1 MNVLRCSAPLS
12 LAVSLGVFVLFAP
25 LSVCLPRSPAA
36 VQKAVRSRSH
46 HHHPRADQNCGARS
60 RTKDRL
66 IKTERAREG
75 ERERET
81 LHLRTTTGMQ
91 AAPQPPS
98 VITSSPLS
106 HSSHLHTDWLRR
118 KLVSLLERPE
128 GSLSS
133 HLLIPVINNSSLVLD
148 SLNPHSSQRPE
159 IQKLIPGRLFSILF
173 PLLLKCD
180 QQGAGLVSVYML
192 SFCVM
197 PT

>member
-1 MNVLRCSAPLS
+1 MFSAVPRLS
-12 LAVSLGVFVLFAP
+12 LAVSFGVFMLFAP

-36 VQKAVRSRSH
+36 VRKAVRSRSH
-46 HHHPRADQNCGARS
+46 HHHPRADHNCGARS

-106 HSSHLHTDWLRR
+106 HSSHLHSNWLRR
-118 KLVSLLERPE
+118 KLVSLLERPK

-133 HLLIPVINNSSLVLD
+133 HLLIPVINNSFLVFD
-148 SLNPHSSQRPE
+148 SPNPHSSQHPE
-159 IQKLIPGRLFSILF
+159 IQKLIPGRFFSILF
-173 PLLLKCD
+173 PFLFKCD
-180 QQGAGLVSVYML
+180 QQGAGLISVSML

>member
-1 MNVLRCSAPLS
+1 MFSAVPRLS
-12 LAVSLGVFVLFAP
+12 LAVSLGVFMLFAP
-25 LSVCLPRSPAA
+25 LSVCLLRSPAA
-36 VQKAVRSRSH
+36 VRKAVRSRSH
-46 HHHPRADQNCGARS
+46 HHHHPRADHNCGARS

-106 HSSHLHTDWLRR
+106 HSSHLHSNWLRR
-118 KLVSLLERPE
+118 KLVSLLERPK

-133 HLLIPVINNSSLVLD
+133 HLLIPVINNSFLVFD
-148 SLNPHSSQRPE
+148 SPNPHSSQHPE
-159 IQKLIPGRLFSILF
+159 IQKLIPGRFFSILF
-173 PLLLKCD
+173 PFLFKCD
-180 QQGAGLVSVYML
+180 QQGAGLISVSML

>member
-12 LAVSLGVFVLFAP
+12 R
-25 LSVCLPRSPAA
+25 CLPRR
-36 VQKAVRSRSH
+36 VYVVRSALRVSPPLSSSCAESGEVTLSSSSSARRSQLRCALTH
-46 HHHPRADQNCGARS
+46 QRQID
-60 RTKDRL
+60 KDR
-66 IKTERAREG
+66 ESARG
-75 ERERET
+75 RERET

-106 HSSHLHTDWLRR
+106 HSSHLHSNWLRR
-118 KLVSLLERPE
+118 KLVSLLERPK

-133 HLLIPVINNSSLVLD
+133 HLLIPVINNSFLVFD
-148 SLNPHSSQRPE
+148 SPNPHSSQHPE
-159 IQKLIPGRLFSILF
+159 IQKLIPGRFFSILF
-173 PLLLKCD
+173 PFLFKCD
-180 QQGAGLVSVYML
+180 QQGAGLISVSML